1 MQGGAKAPPFFFS
14 GVPRMIARGV
24 TTVELVIFMVIVA
37 ILAAVTVLSY
47 KPNDV
52 TARYQAERL
61 RTDLR
66 HAQMIA
72 LTENQALLFTITA
85 GLGGSY
91 SVSGLNSATCAT
103 TALTDP
109 ATNSA
114 FAVSIDAALTLAGTA
129 SIYLDALGRPAS
141 SCSAVAGVCT
151 CTTTASNPAASYT
164 VSGGGSTYTVQLLP
178 VSGFVTVTP

>member
-14 GVPRMIARGV
+14 DTPRMIARGV
-24 TTVELVIFMVIVA
+24 TTVEIVISMVIVA

-66 HAQMIA
+66 HAQMLA
-72 LTENQALLFTITA
+72 LTESQALLFTIA
-85 GLGGSY
+85 GGSY

-103 TALTDP
+103 SALIDP

-114 FAVSIDAALTLAGTA
+114 FTVSIDSALTLAGTA
-129 SIYLDALGRPAS
+129 SIYLDTLGRPAS
-141 SCSAVAGVCT
+141 SCSVVVGVCT